1 MPASKWGLERLDRMP
16 AKPTVRGSFLW
27 GVIFLVSFG
36 KAFTRIA
43 SCGHDLLAI
52 TILTLWNNAFRKPFP
67 QLRDPCI

>member
-1 MPASKWGLERLDRMP
+1 MP

-43 SCGHDLLAI
+43 SCGHDLLAAYRAMI
-52 TILTLWNNAFRKPFP
+52 YVGVYIRLGLGKVPGIFFTPLN
-67 QLRDPCI
+67 Q